1 MKFGHRRFVL
11 GALAIVIA
19 CMTPLASAAEL
30 AEPPQQT
37 PPMADDVFNNVQVL
51 TGLTVDEFWNTM
63 GMFASAL
70 TKDCVD
76 CHVIGALENWD
87 AFAEET
93 DQIRI
98 ARSMIR
104 MVDDL
109 NNAQFGGVQRVTC
122 FTCHRA
128 TSIPEAA
135 PDLTLQYGLVEN
147 PNAMTLYPT
156 PLAPPVEEVFDT
168 YIEAIGGAEA
178 VESIESVVI
187 RGTYAGFETGHID
200 TPFELYAQAP
210 DRRARIFYKTSGDH
224 YRVYDG
230 QNGWNSNPDMPVPL
244 IPLSGGNLYGDR
256 IGAILSFPAR
266 IQENF
271 SRWVVSF
278 VFVGEETFT
287 VVQGLQGNE
296 RPVNFYF
303 EESGLLTKVLY
314 WTDTA
319 VGPVT
324 TMIEYSDYRE
334 VDGVMVPFFWSE
346 SWTTG
351 MITSQL
357 TDVEFNLPIDAAR
370 FNEPPP
376 AF

>member
-168 YIEAIGGAEA
+168 YIE
-178 VESIESVVI
+178 
-187 RGTYAGFETGHID
+187 
-200 TPFELYAQAP
+200 
-210 DRRARIFYKTSGDH
+210 
-224 YRVYDG
+224 
-230 QNGWNSNPDMPVPL
+230 
-244 IPLSGGNLYGDR
+244 
-256 IGAILSFPAR
+256 
-266 IQENF
+266 
-271 SRWVVSF
+271 
-278 VFVGEETFT
+278 
-287 VVQGLQGNE
+287 
-296 RPVNFYF
+296 
-303 EESGLLTKVLY
+303 
-314 WTDTA
+314 
-319 VGPVT
+319 
-324 TMIEYSDYRE
+324 EYSLEKD
-334 VDGVMVPFFWSE
+334 
-346 SWTTG
+346 
-351 MITSQL
+351 
-357 TDVEFNLPIDAAR
+357 
-370 FNEPPP
+370 
-376 AF
+376 